1 MRAQT
6 HHGLQRH
13 PAETCRTEIM
23 VPPMPSLVVA
33 YDLVCLR
40 RGLGSLMG
48 YSLRAG
54 VLISVGLIC
63 TEVFLIL
70 LRGHA
75 RAA

>member
-33 YDLVCLR
+33 YDLVWLR

-54 VLISVGLIC
+54 VLLPVSLIC

>member
-1 MRAQT
+1 
-6 HHGLQRH
+6 
-13 PAETCRTEIM
+13 M

-70 LRGHA
+70 LRGHTH
-75 RAA
+75 AA